1 MAFSAGSCPLG
12 TGLSS
17 DAQSTGVR
25 IRATSTERSM
35 AVMTVTE
42 NWR

>member
-17 DAQSTGVR
+17 DAQSTGVK
-25 IRATSTERSM
+25 INATATESIIEAM
-35 AVMTVTE
+35 IVME

>member
-25 IRATSTERSM
+25 IKATTTDSSM
-35 AVMTVTE
+35 EAMMVME